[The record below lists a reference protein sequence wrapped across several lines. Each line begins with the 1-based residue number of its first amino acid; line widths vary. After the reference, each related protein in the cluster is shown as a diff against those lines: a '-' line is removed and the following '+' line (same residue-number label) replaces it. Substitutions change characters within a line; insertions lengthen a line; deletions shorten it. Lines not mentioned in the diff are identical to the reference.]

1 MKEFNAGEPIA
12 YFFTW
17 TTYGTWLPG
26 DHRGWNPKEG
36 SGPQTA
42 NQLFE
47 EMARSQMTETEFHL
61 CTVDRELVEKVIR
74 KHCKIRQWTL
84 HAVNPRSN
92 HVHVV
97 VTAPG
102 YEPEPVYEQFKAWC
116 TRHLKVSHKERENFW
131 TERASRR
138 WINHEEDLEA
148 AILYVLEAQDGD
160 HGAASWSR

>member
-1 MKEFNAGEPIA
+1 M
-12 YFFTW
+12 
-17 TTYGTWLPG
+17 
-26 DHRGWNPKEG
+26 
-36 SGPQTA
+36 
-42 NQLFE
+42 
-47 EMARSQMTETEFHL
+47 
-61 CTVDRELVEKVIR
+61 
-74 KHCKIRQWTL
+74 
-84 HAVNPRSN
+84 
-92 HVHVV
+92 HVV

-116 TRHLKVSHKERENFW
+116 TRHLKVNHKERENFW